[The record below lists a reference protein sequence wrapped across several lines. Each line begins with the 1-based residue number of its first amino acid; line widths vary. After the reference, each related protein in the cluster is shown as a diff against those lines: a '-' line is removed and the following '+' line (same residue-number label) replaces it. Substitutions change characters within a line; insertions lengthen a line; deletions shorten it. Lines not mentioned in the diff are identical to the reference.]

1 MGAAARGEDGVSPWL
16 SAAIVFAVTVLS
28 VRLALAWLERR
39 QIMDRPNER
48 SSHTNPTPR
57 GGGIGILIVLLPA
70 LVLAGHQRGQIIEAA
85 SFAALA
91 FLLAQVSWRDDTRG
105 LNVVPRLASHALAAW
120 AGSLLLPGPVL
131 QGWVPSW
138 LDQALVVIAWV
149 WFVNLFNFMDGID
162 GIAGAETAAIGLGLF
177 LLALQAPSQA
187 LGDGVPALLLAAAAL
202 GFLVWNRHPARLFL
216 GDVGSVPLGF
226 LAGWLLLDAAARGAL
241 APAIILPLYYC
252 ADASLTLARRL
263 ARGERVWEGHRQ
275 HWYQRAVDRWRSPTR
290 VVLTITVANI
300 ALIGLAAWALEQ
312 PWPALILAVVAVAG
326 LLLYLGRGK

>member
-1 MGAAARGEDGVSPWL
+1 MSAWL
-16 SAAIVFAVTVLS
+16 GAAIVFAATILA
-28 VRLALAWLERR
+28 VRLVLIWLERR

-48 SSHTNPTPR
+48 SSHTQPTPR

-70 LVLAGHQRGQIIEAA
+70 LVLHGHQLGQVMDMAA
-85 SFAALA
+85 IAALA

-120 AGSLLLPGPVL
+120 AGTLLLPGPVL
-131 QGWVPSW
+131 QGWVPFW

-177 LLALQAPSQA
+177 LLAFLAPGRS
-187 LGDGVPALLLAAAAL
+187 LGDGVPALMLAAAAL
-202 GFLVWNRHPARLFL
+202 GFLVWNRPPARLFL

-241 APAIILPLYYC
+241 APAIILALYYC
-252 ADASLTLARRL
+252 ADASLTLLRRL
-263 ARGERVWEGHRQ
+263 VRRERVWEGHRQ
-275 HWYQRAVDRWRSPTR
+275 HWYQRAVDRWKSPGR
-290 VVLTITVANI
+290 VVLTISAGNA
-300 ALIGLAAWALEQ
+300 ALIGLAAWALER
-312 PWPALILAVVAVAG
+312 PWPALALAVAAVTG
-326 LLLYLGRGK
+326 LLLYLSRGK